1 MFKDYYLILE
11 ISQTATQ
18 EEIKIAYKSQAIKW
32 HPDKNIGIDT
42 TLKMQDINEAYLIL
56 KDNEARARFD
66 IEYAKFK
73 KHHKEH
79 NSNKEKFEKEKE
91 DKKASSES
99 WSYDYEVEDETL
111 EKWIRNARRQAVDL
125 ARQTL
130 EDILDLSIRSTK
142 EAGKVIFEQTLIY
155 GTISIILYFL
165 FMYCS

>member
-1 MFKDYYLILE
+1 MFKDYYSILE
-11 ISQTATQ
+11 ISQTASQ

-42 TLKMQDINEAYLIL
+42 TLKMQDINEAYLFL
-56 KDNEARARFD
+56 KDSEARARFD

-73 KHHKEH
+73 TQHKQH
-79 NSNKEKFEKEKE
+79 SSQKKKFDEEKE
-91 DKKASSES
+91 DKKTTSET

-111 EKWIRNARRQAVDL
+111 EKWIKNARRQAVDL

-142 EAGKVIFEQTLIY
+142 EAGKVIFEQSLIY

-165 FMYCS
+165 FMCCS